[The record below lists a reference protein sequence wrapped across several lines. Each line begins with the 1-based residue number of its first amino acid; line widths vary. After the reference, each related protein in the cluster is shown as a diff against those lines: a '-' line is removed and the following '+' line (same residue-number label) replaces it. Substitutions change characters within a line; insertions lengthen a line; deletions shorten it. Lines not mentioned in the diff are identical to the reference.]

1 MDLQAMLDELDRLG
15 AILDELAGDKP
26 QPPGW
31 PLGADEVD
39 YGHDIL
45 IRLDREEPCRICQQL
60 ANWGSLLLGE
70 YVCGQGCYDT
80 LISPSWDPA

>member
-31 PLGADEVD
+31 PLGADEVV
-39 YGHDIL
+39 YGRDIL
-45 IRLDREEPCRICQQL
+45 IRLDREEPCQVCQQP
-60 ANWGSLLLGE
+60 ANWRSLMFMQSF
-70 YVCGQGCYDT
+70 CGQGCYDT